1 MYAPGRWS
9 MSARFARSQRR
20 PRPSVTRRDLV
31 PELGV
36 ASGTVA
42 LTAALHWVL
51 MPWLGEKPP
60 LVLFAA
66 MAAALTFWR
75 GFGPGMLGSTLG
87 TAVGSSLFILP
98 FEQRGIEIDVI
109 LLFAGSMFICW
120 LIYRL
125 KVDQE
130 TTLQVH
136 ERRDDALAFVS
147 HELRHPLANIQL
159 AATMLQR
166 DRSDQARDRAGTLI
180 VRSAARLGRVVED
193 LVDISRLQ
201 GDAMRVELADV
212 VLQDVITAT
221 VEAAAPGIAS
231 RQQTLDVDV
240 PADPPMRIVGD
251 SVRLQQVFG
260 NLLSNASRY
269 SPEGAEISVSA
280 RASGDRAVIVVRDT
294 GVGIKRDMLDR
305 IFDPFVR
312 ESGGSAEGL
321 GIGLTLAR
329 TVVQRHNGL
338 ISAQSEGPGRGST
351 FTVELPLV

>member
-1 MYAPGRWS
+1 
-9 MSARFARSQRR
+9 MSARLARSPRR
-20 PRPSVTRRDLV
+20 RRRPSVTRLDLV

-36 ASGTVA
+36 AAGTVA
-42 LTAALHWVL
+42 LTAAVHWAL
-51 MPWLGEKPP
+51 LPWLGEKPP

-87 TAVGSSLFILP
+87 TAVGSSLYIKP
-98 FEQRGIEIDVI
+98 FGSEAIEIETL
-109 LLFAGSMFICW
+109 LLFVGSMFICW

-130 TTLQVH
+130 TTEQVH
-136 ERRDDALAFVS
+136 QRRDDALAFVS

-159 AATMLQR
+159 AAAMLQR
-166 DRSDQARDRAGTLI
+166 DRSDQTRDRAAALI
-180 VRSAARLGRVVED
+180 MRSATRLGRVVED

-201 GDAMRVELADV
+201 GDAMRVQLADI
-212 VLQDVITAT
+212 VLQDVINAT
-221 VEAAAPGIAS
+221 VDAAAPSIAS
-231 RQQTLDVDV
+231 RQQVLDVDL
-240 PADPPMRIVGD
+240 PAEPLRIRGD

-280 RASGDRAVIVVRDT
+280 RTEGDRAIVVVRDT
-294 GVGIKRDMLDR
+294 GVGIKREMLDR
-305 IFDPFVR
+305 IFEPFVR
-312 ESGGSAEGL
+312 ESGGSSEGL

-338 ISAQSEGPGRGST
+338 ISAHSEGPGRGST
-351 FTVELPLV
+351 LTVELPLAA

>member
-1 MYAPGRWS
+1 
-9 MSARFARSQRR
+9 MSARLARSPRR
-20 PRPSVTRRDLV
+20 RRRPSVTRLDLV

-36 ASGTVA
+36 AAGTVA
-42 LTAALHWVL
+42 LTAAVHWVL
-51 MPWLGEKPP
+51 LPWLGEKPP

-87 TAVGSSLFILP
+87 TAVGSSLFIKP
-98 FEQRGIEIDVI
+98 FGSEAIEVET
-109 LLFAGSMFICW
+109 LMLFVGSMFICW

-130 TTLQVH
+130 AIEQVH
-136 ERRDDALAFVS
+136 QRRDDALAFVS

-159 AATMLQR
+159 AASMLQR
-166 DRSDQARDRAGTLI
+166 DRSDQTRDRAAALI
-180 VRSAARLGRVVED
+180 VRSATRLGRVVED

-201 GDAMRVELADV
+201 GDAMRVQLADI

-221 VEAAAPGIAS
+221 VEAAAPSIAS
-231 RQQTLDVDV
+231 RQQMLEVDL
-240 PADPPMRIVGD
+240 PQDALRIRGD

-280 RASGDRAVIVVRDT
+280 RAEGDRAVVVVRDT

-312 ESGGSAEGL
+312 ESGGSTEGL

-338 ISAQSEGPGRGST
+338 ISAHSEGPGRGST
-351 FTVELPLV
+351 LTVELPLAA

>member
-1 MYAPGRWS
+1 
-9 MSARFARSQRR
+9 MSARSARSPRR
-20 PRPSVTRRDLV
+20 PRPSVTRLDLV

-42 LTAALHWVL
+42 LTAAVHWALIPV
-51 MPWLGEKPP
+51 LGEKPP

-75 GFGPGMLGSTLG
+75 GLGPGMLGSTLG
-87 TAVGSSLFILP
+87 TAVGSSLFIKP
-98 FEQRGIEIDVI
+98 FGSPALEFETL
-109 LLFAGSMFICW
+109 LLFSGSMFICW

-130 TTLQVH
+130 TTEQLRQ
-136 ERRDDALAFVS
+136 RRDDALAFVS

-159 AATMLQR
+159 AASMLQR
-166 DRSDQARDRAGTLI
+166 DRSDATRDRASTLI
-180 VRSAARLGRVVED
+180 ARSAARLGRVVED

-201 GDAMRVELADV
+201 GDAMRVQFADV
-212 VLQDVITAT
+212 VLQDVLAAT
-221 VEAAAPGIAS
+221 VDAAAPGIAH
-231 RQQTLDVDV
+231 RQQFLDVDLPDEPKLRV
-240 PADPPMRIVGD
+240 RGD

-280 RASGDRAVIVVRDT
+280 RAVGDRAVVSVRDT
-294 GVGIKRDMLDR
+294 GVGIKTDMLDR

-312 ESGGSAEGL
+312 ESGGVAEGL

-329 TVVQRHNGL
+329 TVVHRHDGQ
-338 ISAQSEGPGRGST
+338 ISAHSDGPGRGST
-351 FTVELPLV
+351 FTVELPLA

>member
-1 MYAPGRWS
+1 
-9 MSARFARSQRR
+9 MSARLARSPRR
-20 PRPSVTRRDLV
+20 RRRPSVTRLDLV

-36 ASGTVA
+36 AAGTVA
-42 LTAALHWVL
+42 LTAAVHWAL
-51 MPWLGEKPP
+51 LPWLGEKPP

-87 TAVGSSLFILP
+87 TAVGSSLFIKP
-98 FEQRGIEIDVI
+98 FGSEAIEIETL
-109 LLFAGSMFICW
+109 LLFVGSMFICW

-130 TTLQVH
+130 TTEQVH
-136 ERRDDALAFVS
+136 QRRDDALAFVS

-159 AATMLQR
+159 AAAMLQR
-166 DRSDQARDRAGTLI
+166 DRSDQTRDRAAALI
-180 VRSAARLGRVVED
+180 MRSATRLGRVVED

-201 GDAMRVELADV
+201 GDAMRVQLADI
-212 VLQDVITAT
+212 VLQDVINAT
-221 VEAAAPGIAS
+221 VDAAAPSIAS
-231 RQQTLDVDV
+231 RQQVLDVDL
-240 PADPPMRIVGD
+240 PAEPLRIRGD

-280 RASGDRAVIVVRDT
+280 RTEGDRAIVVVRDT
-294 GVGIKRDMLDR
+294 GVGIKREMLDR
-305 IFDPFVR
+305 IFEPFVR
-312 ESGGSAEGL
+312 ESGGSSEGL

-338 ISAQSEGPGRGST
+338 ISAHSEGPGRGST
-351 FTVELPLV
+351 LTVELPLAA

>member
-1 MYAPGRWS
+1 
-9 MSARFARSQRR
+9 MSARSARSPRR
-20 PRPSVTRRDLV
+20 PRPSVTRLDLV

-42 LTAALHWVL
+42 LTAAVHWAL
-51 MPWLGEKPP
+51 LPLLGEKPP

-75 GFGPGMLGSTLG
+75 GLGPGMLGSTLG
-87 TAVGSSLFILP
+87 TAVGSSLFIKP
-98 FEQRGIEIDVI
+98 FGSPALEFETL
-109 LLFAGSMFICW
+109 LLFSGSMFICW

-130 TTLQVH
+130 TTEQLRQ
-136 ERRDDALAFVS
+136 RRDDALAFVS

-159 AATMLQR
+159 AASMLQR
-166 DRSDQARDRAGTLI
+166 DRSDATRDRASTLI
-180 VRSAARLGRVVED
+180 ARSAARLGRVVED

-201 GDAMRVELADV
+201 GDAMRVQFADV
-212 VLQDVITAT
+212 VLQDVLAAT
-221 VEAAAPGIAS
+221 VDAAAPGIAH
-231 RQQTLDVDV
+231 RQQFLDVDLPDEPKLRV
-240 PADPPMRIVGD
+240 RGD

-280 RASGDRAVIVVRDT
+280 RAVGDRAVVSVRDT
-294 GVGIKRDMLDR
+294 GVGIKTDMLDR

-312 ESGGSAEGL
+312 ESGGVAEGL

-329 TVVQRHNGL
+329 TVVHRHDGQ
-338 ISAQSEGPGRGST
+338 ISAHSDGPGRGST
-351 FTVELPLV
+351 FTVELPLA

>member
-1 MYAPGRWS
+1 
-9 MSARFARSQRR
+9 MSARLARSPRR
-20 PRPSVTRRDLV
+20 RRRPSVTRLDLV

-36 ASGTVA
+36 AAGTVA
-42 LTAALHWVL
+42 LTAAVHWAL
-51 MPWLGEKPP
+51 LPWLGEKPP

-87 TAVGSSLFILP
+87 TAVGSSLFIKP
-98 FEQRGIEIDVI
+98 FGSEAIEIETL
-109 LLFAGSMFICW
+109 LLFVGSMFICW

-130 TTLQVH
+130 TTEQVH
-136 ERRDDALAFVS
+136 QRRDDALAFVS

-159 AATMLQR
+159 AAAMLQR
-166 DRSDQARDRAGTLI
+166 DRSDQTRDRAAALI
-180 VRSAARLGRVVED
+180 VRSATRLGRVVED

-201 GDAMRVELADV
+201 GDAMRVQLADI
-212 VLQDVITAT
+212 VLQDVINAT
-221 VEAAAPGIAS
+221 VDAAAPSIAS
-231 RQQTLDVDV
+231 RQQVLDVDL
-240 PADPPMRIVGD
+240 PAEPLRIRGD

-280 RASGDRAVIVVRDT
+280 RTEGDRAIVVVRDT
-294 GVGIKRDMLDR
+294 GVGIKREMLDR
-305 IFDPFVR
+305 IFEPFVR
-312 ESGGSAEGL
+312 ESGGSSEGL

-338 ISAQSEGPGRGST
+338 ISAHSEGPGRGST
-351 FTVELPLV
+351 LTVELPLAA

>member
-1 MYAPGRWS
+1 VHW
-9 MSARFARSQRR
+9 
-20 PRPSVTRRDLV
+20 
-31 PELGV
+31 
-36 ASGTVA
+36 A
-42 LTAALHWVL
+42 LL
-51 MPWLGEKPP
+51 PWLGEKPP

-87 TAVGSSLFILP
+87 TAVGSSLFIKP
-98 FEQRGIEIDVI
+98 FGSEAIEIETL
-109 LLFAGSMFICW
+109 LLFVGSMFICW

-130 TTLQVH
+130 TTEQVH
-136 ERRDDALAFVS
+136 QRRDDALAFVS

-159 AATMLQR
+159 AAAMLQR
-166 DRSDQARDRAGTLI
+166 DRSDQTRDRAAALI
-180 VRSAARLGRVVED
+180 MRSATRLGRVVED

-201 GDAMRVELADV
+201 GDAMRVQLADI
-212 VLQDVITAT
+212 VLQDVINAT
-221 VEAAAPGIAS
+221 VDAAAPSIAS
-231 RQQTLDVDV
+231 RQQVLDVDL
-240 PADPPMRIVGD
+240 PAEPLRIRGD

-280 RASGDRAVIVVRDT
+280 RTEGDRAIVVVRDT
-294 GVGIKRDMLDR
+294 GVGIKREMLDR
-305 IFDPFVR
+305 IFEPFVR
-312 ESGGSAEGL
+312 ESGGSSEGL

-338 ISAQSEGPGRGST
+338 ISAHSEGPGRGST
-351 FTVELPLV
+351 LTVELPLAA

>member
-1 MYAPGRWS
+1 
-9 MSARFARSQRR
+9 MSARLTRSPRQ
-20 PRPSVTRRDLV
+20 PRPSVTRLDLV

-42 LTAALHWVL
+42 VTAALHWAL

-75 GFGPGMLGSTLG
+75 GFGPGMLASTLG
-87 TAVGSSLFILP
+87 TAVGSSMFIRP
-98 FEQRGIEIDVI
+98 FGTGAIEVETL
-109 LLFAGSMFICW
+109 LLFGGSMFICW

-130 TTLQVH
+130 TTEQVH
-136 ERRDDALAFVS
+136 RRRDDALAFVS
-147 HELRHPLANIQL
+147 HELRHPLSNIQL
-159 AATMLQR
+159 AASMLQR
-166 DRSDQARDRAGTLI
+166 DRSDATRDRASTLI
-180 VRSAARLGRVVED
+180 ARSAARLGRVVED
-193 LVDISRLQ
+193 LVDVSRLQ
-201 GDAMRVELADV
+201 GDAMRVQLTEVA
-212 VLQDVITAT
+212 LQDVITAT
-221 VEAAAPGIAS
+221 VEAAAPGIGH
-231 RQQTLDVDV
+231 RQQTLEVDL
-240 PADPPMRIVGD
+240 PPEPPLVVHGD

-280 RASGDRAVIVVRDT
+280 KADGDRAVVVVRDT

-312 ESGGSAEGL
+312 ESGGNAEGL

-329 TVVQRHNGL
+329 TVVERHHGQ
-338 ISAQSEGPGRGST
+338 ISAHSDGPGRGST
-351 FTVELPLV
+351 FVVELPVA

>member
-1 MYAPGRWS
+1 
-9 MSARFARSQRR
+9 
-20 PRPSVTRRDLV
+20 
-31 PELGV
+31 
-36 ASGTVA
+36 
-42 LTAALHWVL
+42 
-51 MPWLGEKPP
+51 
-60 LVLFAA
+60 

-75 GFGPGMLGSTLG
+75 GLGPGMLGSTLG
-87 TAVGSSLFILP
+87 TAVGSSLFIKP
-98 FEQRGIEIDVI
+98 FGSEAIEFETV
-109 LLFAGSMFICW
+109 LLFVGSMFICW

-130 TTLQVH
+130 TTEQVH
-136 ERRDDALAFVS
+136 QRRDDALAFVS

-159 AATMLQR
+159 AASMLQR
-166 DRSDQARDRAGTLI
+166 DRSDQTRDRAAGLI

-201 GDAMRVELADV
+201 GDAMRVQLVDI
-212 VLQDVITAT
+212 VLQDVIHAT
-221 VEAAAPGIAS
+221 VDAAAPSIAS
-231 RQQTLDVDV
+231 RQQVLDVDL
-240 PADPPMRIVGD
+240 PQEALRIRGD

-269 SPEGAEISVSA
+269 SPEGAEISVTA
-280 RASGDRAVIVVRDT
+280 RAEGDRAVVVVRDT

-312 ESGGSAEGL
+312 ESGGSTEGL

-338 ISAQSEGPGRGST
+338 ITAHSEGPGRGST
-351 FTVELPLV
+351 LTVELPLAA